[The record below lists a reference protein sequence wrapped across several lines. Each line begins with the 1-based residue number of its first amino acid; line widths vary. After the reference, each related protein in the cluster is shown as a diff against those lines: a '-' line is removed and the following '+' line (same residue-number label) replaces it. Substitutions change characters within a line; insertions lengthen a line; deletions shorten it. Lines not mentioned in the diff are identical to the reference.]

1 VRSPKQSGQST
12 LFNNVQQH
20 VQDDLQDDLESI
32 PLVPFHLKSADFAGA
47 LCPQNPHFLPLFA
60 IGAGDAHATRKK
72 EMLSLLIQVLQNRR

>member
-20 VQDDLQDDLESI
+20 VQDDLESI

-47 LCPQNPHFLPLFA
+47 WCPQNPHFLPFFVS
-60 IGAGDAHATRKK
+60 GAGDAHATRKK